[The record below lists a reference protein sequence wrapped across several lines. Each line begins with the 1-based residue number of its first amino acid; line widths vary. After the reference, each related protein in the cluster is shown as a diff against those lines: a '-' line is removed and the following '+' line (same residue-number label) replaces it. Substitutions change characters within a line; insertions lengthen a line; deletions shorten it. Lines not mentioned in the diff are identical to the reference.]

1 MLEKNK
7 IYHGDC
13 LDYLKLLPDKSINLI
28 VIDPPYNTKKAEWD
42 KWDSIA
48 EYIDWCGLWL
58 KESQRVLK
66 DDGSFYFFHN
76 DFLQIVELQNYIN
89 NNTDFIFKQLI
100 VWDKFNG
107 GKSGDKGRV
116 EKGKLNYPKQAE
128 YILFYTRQKGNEP
141 NGHESVRKYITQE
154 RGKINKTLTEIN
166 RECFN
171 INAKNDGMAGNILSP
186 YKKGWSFPT
195 KEKYNILKNKYN
207 IFDIPY
213 EVLKNKLQYIKPYT
227 FNCQKYS
234 SVIQAPP
241 EKPEYHITQKP
252 IKLLEILIKTSSNK
266 GDTVLDFFSGSAT
279 TAIACK
285 KLGRDFICVEKD
297 LHNFEISINRFK
309 IIGDGQ
315 CD

>member
-128 YILFYTRQKGNEP
+128 YILF
-141 NGHESVRKYITQE
+141 
-154 RGKINKTLTEIN
+154 
-166 RECFN
+166 
-171 INAKNDGMAGNILSP
+171 
-186 YKKGWSFPT
+186 
-195 KEKYNILKNKYN
+195 
-207 IFDIPY
+207 
-213 EVLKNKLQYIKPYT
+213 
-227 FNCQKYS
+227 
-234 SVIQAPP
+234 
-241 EKPEYHITQKP
+241 
-252 IKLLEILIKTSSNK
+252 
-266 GDTVLDFFSGSAT
+266 
-279 TAIACK
+279 
-285 KLGRDFICVEKD
+285 
-297 LHNFEISINRFK
+297 
-309 IIGDGQ
+309 
-315 CD
+315 